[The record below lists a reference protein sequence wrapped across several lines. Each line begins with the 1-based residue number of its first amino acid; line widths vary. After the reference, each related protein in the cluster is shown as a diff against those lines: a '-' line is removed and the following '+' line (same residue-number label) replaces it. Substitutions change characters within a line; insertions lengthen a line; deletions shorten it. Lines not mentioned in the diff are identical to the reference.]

1 MVILNFFNAFHIVCS
16 YCYKKICVD
25 EVYSKPYKT
34 YFGKDAIDKFLNDM
48 ILWCHLKICQ

>member
-25 EVYSKPYKT
+25 KVYSKPYKT